1 MKMLSRRP
9 LLAALGAASVTFA
22 RPARAAD
29 RLRVV
34 VSFSILAD
42 LVAQVGGDRVDVTTL
57 IPVGVDA
64 HGYDP
69 RVQDMK
75 AVSRADVFVVNGLGF
90 EPWAER
96 VAKAAE
102 FRGRGVVA
110 TRGVKALPM
119 VERRVPGVQVAHSH
133 AHGHDHG
140 AYDPHA
146 WQDVANTKLYVA
158 NIAEGLAATDVA
170 GSAYYKDRAGRYTAT
185 LDRLDAWIREQF
197 RPIPRDRRRVLT
209 SHESFNYYADTYD
222 LDIFGAQGVSAES
235 QPSARAVADL
245 IAQIKAGAIRAAFL
259 ESNMSSRLVT
269 EISRETGVRIGGTLY
284 ADSLSAPGGPAATYE
299 AMMRANTATIAAAL
313 R

>member
-1 MKMLSRRP
+1 MLSRRT
-9 LLAALGAASVTFA
+9 LLAAIGTATAMPVLPV
-22 RPARAAD
+22 RAAE

-34 VSFSILAD
+34 ASFSILAD
-42 LVAQVGGDRVDVTTL
+42 LVGQIGGGRVEVTTL
-57 IPVGVDA
+57 IPPGVEA
-64 HGYDP
+64 HGFDP

-75 AVSRADVFVVNGLGF
+75 AVATADVFVVNGLGF

-96 VAKAAE
+96 VAKAAA

-119 VERRVPGVQVAHSH
+119 VERRVPGVKLAHSH

-140 AYDPHA
+140 SFDPHA
-146 WQDVANTKLYVA
+146 WQDVANTKRYAA
-158 NIAEGLAATDVA
+158 NIAEALAAADA
-170 GSAYYKDRAGRYTAT
+170 ANAAYYSDTAARYAAT
-185 LDRLDAWIREQF
+185 LDRLDTWIREQF
-197 RPIPRDRRRVLT
+197 RLIPRDRRRLLT

-235 QPSARAVADL
+235 EPSARAIADL
-245 IAQIKAGAIRAAFL
+245 IAQIKAGNIRAAFL
-259 ESNMSSRLVT
+259 ESAMSPRLVT

-299 AMMRANTATIAAAL
+299 AMMRTNTTTIAAAL